1 MNVDNLLVE
10 ASKYPPNGI
19 TVSSFIGDNGSG
31 KSNALMRLSNKIQKN
46 YNGFNKH
53 RVHVLSNVVTDPFR
67 LSRTLDNG
75 IYNYLGLRQASNTVN
90 IGIFSKTIAFSLIA
104 LLSNSS
110 KKELQIFR
118 MAGFEP
124 GDLEVEFKLS
134 NHSPKV
140 DTKPQDQDFIPD
152 LNKNIPRELIRTY
165 REIRRSASS
174 ENYFQPS
181 FLEQRGPCDAAEF
194 INDAE
199 SLQNEY
205 EEFYYILKDQPE
217 NSLKVNW
224 RDGSVDKLKKIS
236 KINGYFCR
244 KFDLNSLKVIEA
256 FFRYNQI
263 GVTVKQQKKIFSDE
277 ILLTNLSAG
286 QEIYL
291 STFLRVVTNVS
302 DGDYLLIDE
311 PEIGIHP
318 EWQQNFVGNLREIL
332 KDLKNVTVVIA
343 THSPLIVGDSDKI
356 YRFSSENQPVQI
368 GFEGDNY
375 TMDEIYYQCFGTRTL
390 SSMEITNYL
399 AVILDW
405 LTVNNGKFTL
415 RQAEYSVNKVRSLA
429 GDSPPIKDIIKAFD
443 ARVGRG

>member
-1 MNVDNLLVE
+1 MT
-10 ASKYPPNGI
+10 S
-19 TVSSFIGDNGSG
+19 
-31 KSNALMRLSNKIQKN
+31 
-46 YNGFNKH
+46 
-53 RVHVLSNVVTDPFR
+53 
-67 LSRTLDNG
+67 
-75 IYNYLGLRQASNTVN
+75 
-90 IGIFSKTIAFSLIA
+90 
-104 LLSNSS
+104 
-110 KKELQIFR
+110 
-118 MAGFEP
+118 
-124 GDLEVEFKLS
+124 
-134 NHSPKV
+134 
-140 DTKPQDQDFIPD
+140 
-152 LNKNIPRELIRTY
+152 
-165 REIRRSASS
+165 
-174 ENYFQPS
+174 
-181 FLEQRGPCDAAEF
+181 
-194 INDAE
+194 
-199 SLQNEY
+199 
-205 EEFYYILKDQPE
+205 
-217 NSLKVNW
+217 
-224 RDGSVDKLKKIS
+224 
-236 KINGYFCR
+236 
-244 KFDLNSLKVIEA
+244 
-256 FFRYNQI
+256 
-263 GVTVKQQKKIFSDE
+263 
-277 ILLTNLSAG
+277 LSAG